1 MSPPDS
7 GGLSPVDSSEF
18 QWTESSGFQWIE
30 SGGFRWIES
39 SGFRWTL
46 QDSCPVEILLD
57 SAGLV
62 QRKNMT
68 EFRGLRPNIPDS
80 ARQKMPIWPLSHQE
94 SPGDKSAG
102 FHRIPAESSR
112 TRGAVCSPPP
122 GERNFLKWGGE
133 TWRDIN

>member
-1 MSPPDS
+1 M
-7 GGLSPVDSSEF
+7 SPVDSN
-18 QWTESSGFQWIE
+18 
-30 SGGFRWIES
+30 GFRWIESNGFRWTES

-80 ARQKMPIWPLSHQE
+80 AGLRQTKKANLALVTPRKSRLQVRRNPVE
-94 SPGDKSAG
+94 S
-102 FHRIPAESSR
+102 
-112 TRGAVCSPPP
+112 
-122 GERNFLKWGGE
+122 GGVQ
-133 TWRDIN
+133 